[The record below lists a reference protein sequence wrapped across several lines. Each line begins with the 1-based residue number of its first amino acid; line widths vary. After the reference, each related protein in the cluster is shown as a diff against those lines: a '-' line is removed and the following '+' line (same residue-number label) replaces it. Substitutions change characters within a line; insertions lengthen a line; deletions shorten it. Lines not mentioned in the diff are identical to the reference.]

1 MKQKTINYVFW
12 ALSAVTIIIYFYL
25 VYRFTINIPEEDDFP
40 AIQEFILKFNK
51 SGDVFGKLSLLLE
64 EHSSSMHRLLF
75 MRIIILFVY
84 ILTGRINYT
93 VCIFIANILLVGLGA
108 LIYCSVFRNK
118 DIKRLCLLIIALLL
132 FNGQNLSNSVWAMS
146 GLANFGNCF
155 IAFLSIYLLIAEKRK
170 YFIFGIL
177 LSLLTIYSNG
187 GGMFII
193 PPVIIC
199 FMVQKR
205 TKELIVFGCVT
216 INASVLY
223 FYNLNLSRS
232 GGNILNNIPVLVNN
246 FFIFVGCNFWVSSMK
261 IFSFFSGLCCF
272 VVYVWGI
279 LNKNYRN
286 NLFCYACLTFLYL
299 SAFAVAVG
307 GIVLGFEV
315 AIRYRIYGSLFFILT
330 FIVLA
335 DNINKRYVKMLHFM
349 LIPVLCFSLFSSTV
363 YILKAKKILEWK
375 KVSAYNWS
383 NKIERLACPWVNAC
397 AYLKEA
403 ELTGIYTM
411 PQYSLAEYKS
421 IINIFTG
428 QYCYLQ
434 DNILYKIEQVK
445 KNENYI
451 IIQGWAYLTTETM
464 DFTNIV
470 ICLNDSEKKWI
481 CYPNFERRY
490 DLVKDLSKT
499 DCGFLA
505 VIDKREL
512 NPGEYT
518 VEIGIKRTL
527 KIFDPVYFTTTK
539 EIIKLEPGETL
550 AGDYNIQDKTNTK

>member
-1 MKQKTINYVFW
+1 
-12 ALSAVTIIIYFYL
+12 
-25 VYRFTINIPEEDDFP
+25 VYRFSINIPQTDDFP

-51 SGDVFGKLSLLLE
+51 AGGVCEKMSLLLE
-64 EHSSSMHRLLF
+64 EYSWSMHRLLF
-75 MRIIILFVY
+75 MRSVTLFVY

-93 VCIFIANILLVGLGA
+93 VYIFIANMLLVGLGA
-108 LIYCSVFRNK
+108 LIYCSVFKNK
-118 DIKRLCLLIIALLL
+118 DIKRLCLLITVLLL
-132 FNGQNLSNSVWAMS
+132 FNGQNLCNSIWAIS

-155 IAFLSIYLLIAEKRK
+155 TAFLSIYLLIAEKRK

-199 FMVQKR
+199 LMIQKR
-205 TKELIVFGCVT
+205 TKELMIFACVT
-216 INASVLY
+216 IIASVLY
-223 FYNLNLSRS
+223 FYNLNLSRAS
-232 GGNILNNIPVLVNN
+232 GNILNNIPALVNN

-279 LNKNYRN
+279 LNKNYRK

-307 GIVLGFEV
+307 AITRGFDL
-315 AIRYRIYGSLFFILT
+315 AIQYRIYGSLFFILT

-335 DNINKRYVKMLHFM
+335 DNINKKYVKMLHFM

-363 YILKAKKILEWK
+363 YTLKAKKILEWK

-383 NKIERLACPWVNAC
+383 NKIERLACSISEVNAFTC
-397 AYLKEA
+397 LRES
-403 ELTGIYTM
+403 ELTGVYTM

-421 IINIFTG
+421 IIHPYSG

-445 KNENYI
+445 NSENYI
-451 IIQGWAYLTTETM
+451 VIQGWAYLTTGTM
-464 DFTNIV
+464 DFTSIV
-470 ICLNDSEKKWI
+470 ICLNDSEKKWV
-481 CYPNFERRY
+481 CYPYFERRY
-490 DLVKDLSKT
+490 DIKST
-499 DCGFLA
+499 SEIDCGFLA

-512 NPGEYT
+512 QPGEYT

-539 EIIKLEPGETL
+539 EIIKL
-550 AGDYNIQDKTNTK
+550 